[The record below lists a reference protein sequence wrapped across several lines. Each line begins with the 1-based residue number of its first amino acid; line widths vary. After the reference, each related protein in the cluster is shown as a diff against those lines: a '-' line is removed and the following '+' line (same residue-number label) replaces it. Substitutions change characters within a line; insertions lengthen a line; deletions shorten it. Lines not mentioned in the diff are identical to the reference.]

1 MLDSHEK
8 DDKQGVKRVKTEMF
22 YEPAGSQP
30 EVCA

>member
-8 DDKQGVKRVKTEMF
+8 DDKQGVKTEMF
-22 YEPAGSQP
+22 YEPGGSQP